1 VARAD
6 QPLRSSQID
15 PGDVPRPKAGNRFDV
30 PGGGVLYCAS
40 DPAGCYAET
49 IARFRPSAAVRA
61 ALKDE
66 DPRFMVAGAVPA
78 DWRGRRLLVRLY
90 VADALGF
97 LDVEHPATH
106 EYLTTEVA
114 LELAALAISVIDVGV
129 IRGSNRLATRAVA
142 AWAYAATDA
151 EGNPRFSGIRYVS
164 RLGDHECWAIFD
176 GSDVREVARS
186 PISRVDSDL
195 QQIATSW
202 GLTVF

>member
-1 VARAD
+1 
-6 QPLRSSQID
+6 
-15 PGDVPRPKAGNRFDV
+15 
-30 PGGGVLYCAS
+30 
-40 DPAGCYAET
+40 
-49 IARFRPSAAVRA
+49 
-61 ALKDE
+61 
-66 DPRFMVAGAVPA
+66 M
-78 DWRGRRLLVRLY
+78 
-90 VADALGF
+90 
-97 LDVEHPATH
+97 
-106 EYLTTEVA
+106 
-114 LELAALAISVIDVGV
+114 IDVGV

-186 PISRVDSDL
+186 PISRVDSDV